1 MLFKRDGSHTQG
13 IVRRSVLTLG
23 AVAGLLAACGD
34 DSASGAASSV
44 PSAVA
49 VDTTTVVTT
58 AATTTTA
65 APTTVVPTTVASI
78 VTAAP
83 ATTRPPT
90 TKAPTTTAA
99 QGPISPQ
106 PSVEQNA
113 PYLSNGQV
121 VDVAA
126 WRDEL
131 VRIALANSEGKGG
144 GRLPPQTAA
153 WVTAYPTVLAGGR
166 NLVGFS
172 VEAPENVIS
181 GFGVVDLK
189 APGRNAVL
197 MFAAKAAD
205 GSFAG
210 AVISGD
216 AKPTNPLPVDL
227 AAGQPC
233 TAVQVLENSGIED

>member
-49 VDTTTVVTT
+49 VDTTTV
-58 AATTTTA
+58 
-65 APTTVVPTTVASI
+65 

-172 VEAPENVIS
+172 LEAPENGIS

-205 GSFAG
+205 GSCAG

-216 AKPTNPLPVDL
+216 AKPTNPLPVEL